1 MDDPIKQ
8 AIHGQ
13 AIDMHLLGLKMQAIE
28 DLSAL
33 PEIFMDTSYAVAL
46 HYNLSTSQYKILL
59 YGRKQKQITTAR
71 FHRGFVLKVC
81 IARLN
86 TESSPDSLVIQDLV
100 HGEGQAVDV
109 GDTVEVAFSGWLL
122 QNHSLGQIFD
132 SNLGKEKLRAAKRGC
147 LVCRKEVDV
156 SLLSLLS
163 WVLHQTVSLTMC
175 HPPALWSLMW
185 RSIGTYCEKFSK
197 DRHTG
202 ELGDTFSTSPGPSPD
217 TLTEESTTQ
226 LVTTDTNESGDQAP
240 KWKVESIRECLK
252 GRTGYRENRDFSR
265 WTGRETGPKGL
276 R

>member
-1 MDDPIKQ
+1 MQWHCITTSPPARFYTSMTGQYVKKSKMGA
-8 AIHGQ
+8 AI
-13 AIDMHLLGLKMQAIE
+13 LGNHVTNE
-28 DLSAL
+28 
-33 PEIFMDTSYAVAL
+33 
-46 HYNLSTSQYKILL
+46 YKILL

-252 GRTGYRENRDFSR
+252 SVTLQLLSEPWELESDIDEEELYLSTEEVF
-265 WTGRETGPKGL
+265 
-276 R
+276 